1 MLQHV
6 WYLLNTLE
14 NRTCAF
20 HLESK
25 TNPKEATIEFPK
37 YGLLMPK
44 ILHGVNSLTQG
55 KE

>member
-37 YGLLMPK
+37 YGLLINMPK
-44 ILHGVNSLTQG
+44 NYMALIH
-55 KE
+55 